1 LILHTIK
8 TEIEELIYNNATDF
22 EIAKVLKR
30 EIKLYFGRLDE
41 TFANSG
47 GKDFLVKHTK
57 KIDSILR
64 VIYMVAQRA
73 MFGDYAPMKN
83 SIPIALVALGS
94 YGREQLC
101 LYSDIDLMIVY
112 KRVDGYNM
120 QMMIEKI
127 FYILLDTGLKLG
139 HRVHEV
145 DELYEVSKSD
155 ITIKTAILESR
166 FIEGSKFIWTETQ
179 NSIKQ
184 IRHDNPKEFIRLKI
198 EEQEKK
204 HTKYPLTMQ
213 PNLKEGIG
221 GFRDA
226 NLVYWVGKVL
236 FNVDNIKNLP
246 DTIVKES
253 EYKPFRIALEFLFR
267 VRSALHLVSN
277 KKEDRLRLELI
288 PDIARLLGYEDGK
301 DGQMQCAKRVTES
314 LKIIRLYST
323 IWLNLLTRD
332 YIEDNPNKTFLY
344 PTNEKQEFNSL
355 LKQLSSFANK
365 PFYPHPSFLH
375 RLITVERPQHL
386 TDEIYKSVRSFFYQP
401 YSHSIVNALSHARL
415 LHYTIPPMRAVVDL
429 PQFDGYHKFAVDI
442 HSIRSLYHIEHI
454 TNPDI
459 KSLFNALTK
468 DEKMMLKVVTF
479 LHDAGKGRKTNHHII
494 GVSLFK
500 TFATSLNIKP
510 KLIEDG
516 SRIILYHTLMSN
528 IAQREDI
535 YNQNTIIRFVSHFP
549 NKKLLD
555 MIYILTYSDM
565 SGVGGDIYNAFTA
578 RLINTLYRQ
587 SITILESKTPL
598 DITAKRIKKEEALKK
613 NSEFLLFSKLEQK
626 RILQIPSDLIFLRYS
641 ISEII
646 DINKRAFQ
654 TQDYTF
660 TIDNSSNLTIEV
672 IRKTPFNI
680 SYLLGSLSKLE
691 IINMDI
697 CKLFNGL
704 KYFKIDF
711 TTTVEDEDINDI
723 TRVIH
728 KSFKDNK
735 KSLLV
740 KPTIEK
746 SEITI
751 DCDHSDTYATMN
763 INCRNQKGIVAH
775 IINIFDDM
783 QIDIATAKINTIKNR
798 AKDMFL
804 IEKNGNFCQNVDEII
819 ERLI

>member
-1 LILHTIK
+1 
-8 TEIEELIYNNATDF
+8 
-22 EIAKVLKR
+22 
-30 EIKLYFGRLDE
+30 
-41 TFANSG
+41 
-47 GKDFLVKHTK
+47 
-57 KIDSILR
+57 
-64 VIYMVAQRA
+64 
-73 MFGDYAPMKN
+73 
-83 SIPIALVALGS
+83 
-94 YGREQLC
+94 
-101 LYSDIDLMIVY
+101 
-112 KRVDGYNM
+112 
-120 QMMIEKI
+120 
-127 FYILLDTGLKLG
+127 
-139 HRVHEV
+139 
-145 DELYEVSKSD
+145 
-155 ITIKTAILESR
+155 
-166 FIEGSKFIWTETQ
+166 
-179 NSIKQ
+179 
-184 IRHDNPKEFIRLKI
+184 
-198 EEQEKK
+198 
-204 HTKYPLTMQ
+204 
-213 PNLKEGIG
+213 
-221 GFRDA
+221 
-226 NLVYWVGKVL
+226 
-236 FNVDNIKNLP
+236 
-246 DTIVKES
+246 
-253 EYKPFRIALEFLFR
+253 
-267 VRSALHLVSN
+267 
-277 KKEDRLRLELI
+277 
-288 PDIARLLGYEDGK
+288 
-301 DGQMQCAKRVTES
+301 
-314 LKIIRLYST
+314 
-323 IWLNLLTRD
+323 
-332 YIEDNPNKTFLY
+332 
-344 PTNEKQEFNSL
+344 
-355 LKQLSSFANK
+355 
-365 PFYPHPSFLH
+365 
-375 RLITVERPQHL
+375 
-386 TDEIYKSVRSFFYQP
+386 
-401 YSHSIVNALSHARL
+401 
-415 LHYTIPPMRAVVDL
+415 
-429 PQFDGYHKFAVDI
+429 
-442 HSIRSLYHIEHI
+442 
-454 TNPDI
+454 
-459 KSLFNALTK
+459 
-468 DEKMMLKVVTF
+468 
-479 LHDAGKGRKTNHHII
+479 
-494 GVSLFK
+494 
-500 TFATSLNIKP
+500 
-510 KLIEDG
+510 
-516 SRIILYHTLMSN
+516 
-528 IAQREDI
+528 
-535 YNQNTIIRFVSHFP
+535 
-549 NKKLLD
+549 